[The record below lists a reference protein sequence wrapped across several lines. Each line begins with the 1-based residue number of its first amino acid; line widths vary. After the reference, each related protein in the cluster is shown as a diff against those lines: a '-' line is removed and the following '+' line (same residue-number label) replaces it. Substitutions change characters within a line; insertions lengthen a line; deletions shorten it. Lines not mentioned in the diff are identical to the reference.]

1 MLRGILAGLAAG
13 ALWGLVFVVP
23 AWLPHW
29 PPVDLAVGRM
39 LAYALVSLAVMVAAQ
54 AHRMRRVGASPA
66 PQGADMPRAEVF
78 GAPPGP
84 LWPTLRQFLAAFALS
99 VLGFWGYYAVLVL
112 SLSDA
117 GPEVPTLI
125 IGTIPLWV
133 MVLGKPGHL
142 RWRALVPGLLLTAA
156 GLALMTHSVQG
167 PGAATGAG
175 SMGVAVDATALPD
188 FWRGVALAGVA
199 MVFWTAFALL
209 NAAWLRQHGD
219 VSITAWANW
228 LGLATGVGTL
238 GLWAVAGSPLAEILA
253 RPDLGTYLVLCGATG
268 FGAAWLATIL
278 WNEAS
283 RRLSASLCGQ
293 LIVSETLFALLYA
306 FLLEGHWPTPAQA
319 LAACLFTGGIL
330 ASIKA
335 QR

>member
-1 MLRGILAGLAAG
+1 MWRGVFAGLAAG

-39 LAYALVSLAVMVAAQ
+39 AAYAGVSLGVLLLAQLRRLGRSRSAVARGAAGATPVPAMAGPESDSGTGQ
-54 AHRMRRVGASPA
+54 AA
-66 PQGADMPRAEVF
+66 
-78 GAPPGP
+78 
-84 LWPTLRQFLAAFALS
+84 LWPDPRQALAAFVQSL
-99 VLGFWGYYAVLVL
+99 LGFWGYYALLVL
-112 SLSDA
+112 ALRDA

-142 RWRALVPGLLLTAA
+142 RWRALLPGLVLTAA
-156 GLALMTHSVQG
+156 GLGLMTQAVLD
-167 PGAATGAG
+167 AG
-175 SMGVAVDATALPD
+175 SLVPAPD
-188 FWRGVALAGVA
+188 FWRGVALALLA
-199 MVFWTAFALL
+199 MASWTAFALL
-209 NAAWLRQHGD
+209 NSAWLRRHPE
-219 VSITAWANW
+219 VSTTAWANW
-228 LGLATGVGTL
+228 LGLGTGVGTL
-238 GLWAVAGSPLAEILA
+238 GLWAVAGSPVREILA
-253 RPDLGTYLVLCGATG
+253 RPDLATWLALCGATG
-268 FGAAWLATIL
+268 FGAAWVATIL
-278 WNEAS
+278 WNQAS

-306 FLLEGHWPTPAQA
+306 FLLEGRWPTPAQA
-319 LAACLFTGGIL
+319 IAAGLFTLGIL